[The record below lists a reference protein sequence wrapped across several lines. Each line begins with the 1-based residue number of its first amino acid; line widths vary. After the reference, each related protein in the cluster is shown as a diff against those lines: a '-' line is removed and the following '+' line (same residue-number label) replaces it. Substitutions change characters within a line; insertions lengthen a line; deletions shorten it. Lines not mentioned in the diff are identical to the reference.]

1 MDIDRAREL
10 ARASLQSL
18 EASRSRIDDLNVYP
32 VPDGDTGTN
41 LTLTVRAI
49 VETLDASRAS
59 GHEAVAKELSRAA
72 LMGARGNSG
81 VIFSQIVRGFAEV
94 LAEQDEIDG
103 AAVARAFRSASDAA
117 YRAVR
122 RPVEGTMLTVVREMA
137 EEAELPD
144 VRSLSSDE
152 LLQRL
157 VARGEDTLR
166 RTPEML
172 PVLKEAGVVDAGGAG
187 LVEIVRGLTAA
198 VSGQELP
205 ALPADEEL
213 AAGLDAVHQELSR
226 YRYCTVF
233 VVEGDDLDAA
243 ALERGLEA
251 LGDSLLVVGD
261 ASALKVHVHS
271 DDPGA
276 ALSLGTRAGGCLQG
290 VEIADMHR
298 QAAERE
304 ERLAKSLDGLMTL
317 ETGVVV
323 VAPGEGNR
331 RLFESLRATRV
342 IEGGQTMNPSTAD
355 IVAAIEATPATEVI
369 VLPNN
374 GNVVL
379 AAEQAADL
387 VAKPVLIVPTR
398 TVQAGIAAMV
408 AYDPRH
414 SGADNARVMQE
425 AQDAVVTGEVTV
437 ASRDVELDGV
447 SVRKGAWL
455 GLAEGTAVAC
465 GDDFDQ
471 VVDAVVERLLDGN
484 RRLLTVLTGQGGPQL
499 DDVLAQIHRRH
510 PDLEVDG
517 FDGGQPHYPLLLS
530 AE

>member
-1 MDIDRAREL
+1 
-10 ARASLQSL
+10 
-18 EASRSRIDDLNVYP
+18 
-32 VPDGDTGTN
+32 
-41 LTLTVRAI
+41 
-49 VETLDASRAS
+49 
-59 GHEAVAKELSRAA
+59 
-72 LMGARGNSG
+72 
-81 VIFSQIVRGFAEV
+81 
-94 LAEQDEIDG
+94 
-103 AAVARAFRSASDAA
+103 
-117 YRAVR
+117 
-122 RPVEGTMLTVVREMA
+122 
-137 EEAELPD
+137 
-144 VRSLSSDE
+144 
-152 LLQRL
+152 
-157 VARGEDTLR
+157 
-166 RTPEML
+166 
-172 PVLKEAGVVDAGGAG
+172 
-187 LVEIVRGLTAA
+187 
-198 VSGQELP
+198 
-205 ALPADEEL
+205 
-213 AAGLDAVHQELSR
+213 
-226 YRYCTVF
+226 
-233 VVEGDDLDAA
+233 
-243 ALERGLEA
+243 
-251 LGDSLLVVGD
+251 
-261 ASALKVHVHS
+261 
-271 DDPGA
+271 
-276 ALSLGTRAGGCLQG
+276 
-290 VEIADMHR
+290 
-298 QAAERE
+298 
-304 ERLAKSLDGLMTL
+304 
-317 ETGVVV
+317 
-323 VAPGEGNR
+323 
-331 RLFESLRATRV
+331 
-342 IEGGQTMNPSTAD
+342 MNPSTAD

-408 AYDPRH
+408 VYDPRH

-447 SVRKGAWL
+447 SVREGAWL